1 MDFAAGL
8 VLGCLLGVVATT
20 GTLLLIAATAG
31 ERARKT
37 KGLSPSGL
45 ALAISAIL
53 LVTIISCLA
62 NLRAGGLVL
71 LLLSIILAVSRL
83 RGLYT
88 GLAASMF
95 AALALSVVFPPAWS
109 LEVTRPA
116 DQLLLALFILGGALG
131 SHMAS
136 GSERPAEN
144 AAADTSTPASNRSAH
159 LAVSEPYSGKRE
171 S

>member
-1 MDFAAGL
+1 MDFAAGV
-8 VLGCLLGVVATT
+8 VLGCFLGVVATT
-20 GTLLLIAATAG
+20 GTLLLIAATSS

-45 ALAISAIL
+45 ASAICAIL
-53 LVTIISCLA
+53 LVTIISRLA
-62 NLRAGGLVL
+62 NLRDGGLVL
-71 LLLSIILAVSRL
+71 LLLLIVLTVSRW

-95 AALALSVVFPPAWS
+95 AALVISVVFPPAWS

-116 DQLLLALFILGGALG
+116 DQLLLALFILGAALG
-131 SHMAS
+131 SHLAS
-136 GSERPAEN
+136 GSEQ
-144 AAADTSTPASNRSAH
+144 AADTSAPESKRRAQ
-159 LAVSEPYSGKRE
+159 LVVSEPYSEKRA